1 MKTSR
6 FRQAEK
12 QHLIRQ
18 AEKQHLIRQESESKN
33 RIEKS
38 TQRIESK
45 NPINESNTI
54 DTCNKQSQ

>member
-33 RIEKS
+33 RIKNRINEWN
-38 TQRIESK
+38 QWIESM
-45 NPINESNTI
+45 NRFHESN
-54 DTCNKQSQ
+54 Q